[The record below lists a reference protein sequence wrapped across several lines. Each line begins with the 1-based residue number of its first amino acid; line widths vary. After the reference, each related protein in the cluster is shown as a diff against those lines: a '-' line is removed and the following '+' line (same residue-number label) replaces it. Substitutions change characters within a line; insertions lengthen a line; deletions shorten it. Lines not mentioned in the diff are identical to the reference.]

1 MKWNL
6 STVLFWVFL
15 FALVFNGVSSVYSE
29 QADITKA
36 ELMTLLD
43 EREYFK
49 EELANFKESFN
60 LLDQKYMELD
70 KKYQDSENELHKL
83 KIESSLRIDSLTILK
98 KEISLNYWKGF
109 LTGSLAGFGAGT
121 YAGIKI
127 AF

>member
-1 MKWNL
+1 MNKCYIIL
-6 STVLFWVFL
+6 
-15 FALVFNGVSSVYSE
+15 LVFVPVLLFSFSYGISAE
-29 QADITKA
+29 EKADITKA

-60 LLDQKYMELD
+60 LLDQKYMDLD
-70 KKYQDSENELHKL
+70 KRYETSQLELHKL
-83 KIESSLRIDSLTILK
+83 KIESSLRIDSLTILR

-127 AF
+127 AY